1 MDFSFSEEQTL
12 LRNTIQS
19 FIQDNY
25 DFDKRQAIVKSEEGM
40 KQENWKQFSELGLL
54 GLPFSEEDGGLNFG
68 AVETMIVAEEFGKG
82 LVVEPYIQTVVTCGG
97 FLRRANSTQKESY
110 IPGIISGEDIW
121 AFAYAEPQ
129 GRYNLN
135 DLSTTASL
143 EGDNYVINGYKS
155 VVSGGPWANKFIV
168 SVRTSGEQRD
178 ADGISLLIVNKDTDG
193 LSVRDYPTVDGSR
206 ASELTFENVQ
216 VSKDNLIGEEGN
228 GSELIELVVDETIA
242 AICSEAIGAMK
253 VLNDATVEYCKTR
266 KQFGQPIGK
275 FQVLQHRM
283 VDMFMEYEQCKSLL
297 LRATME
303 TVQDPILAQRTVHAL
318 KHLIGKSGIFVGESA
333 VQLHGGMGVTEE
345 LRIGHFFKRLL
356 VIDSQFGNSDF
367 HLDKFTSL

>member
-40 KQENWKQFSELGLL
+40 KQENWKQFAELGLL

-68 AVETMIVAEEFGKG
+68 SVETMIVAEEFGKG

-97 FLRRANSTQKESY
+97 FLRRASASIKEKY

-135 DLSTTASL
+135 DLTTTATL
-143 EGDNYVINGYKS
+143 DGDHYIINGYKS

-168 SVRTSGEQRD
+168 SVRTSGDQR
-178 ADGISLLIVNKDTDG
+178 
-193 LSVRDYPTVDGSR
+193 
-206 ASELTFENVQ
+206 
-216 VSKDNLIGEEGN
+216 
-228 GSELIELVVDETIA
+228 
-242 AICSEAIGAMK
+242 
-253 VLNDATVEYCKTR
+253 
-266 KQFGQPIGK
+266 
-275 FQVLQHRM
+275 
-283 VDMFMEYEQCKSLL
+283 
-297 LRATME
+297 
-303 TVQDPILAQRTVHAL
+303 
-318 KHLIGKSGIFVGESA
+318 ES
-333 VQLHGGMGVTEE
+333 
-345 LRIGHFFKRLL
+345 
-356 VIDSQFGNSDF
+356 D
-367 HLDKFTSL
+367 

>member
-40 KQENWKQFSELGLL
+40 KQENWKQFAELGLL

-68 AVETMIVAEEFGKG
+68 SVETMIVAEEFGKG

-97 FLRRANSTQKESY
+97 FLRRSSANIKEKY

-135 DLSTTASL
+135 DLTTTATL
-143 EGDNYVINGYKS
+143 DGDNYIINGYKS

-168 SVRTSGEQRD
+168 SVRTAGDQRD
-178 ADGISLLIVNKDTDG
+178 SDGVSVLIVDKNSEG
-193 LSVRDYPTVDGSR
+193 LSIRDYPTVDGSR
-206 ASELTFENVQ
+206 ASEITLENVSI
-216 VSKDNLIGEEGN
+216 SKDELIGEEGK
-228 GSELIELVVDETIA
+228 GAELI
-242 AICSEAIGAMK
+242 
-253 VLNDATVEYCKTR
+253 
-266 KQFGQPIGK
+266 
-275 FQVLQHRM
+275 
-283 VDMFMEYEQCKSLL
+283 
-297 LRATME
+297 
-303 TVQDPILAQRTVHAL
+303 
-318 KHLIGKSGIFVGESA
+318 
-333 VQLHGGMGVTEE
+333 
-345 LRIGHFFKRLL
+345 
-356 VIDSQFGNSDF
+356 
-367 HLDKFTSL
+367 